1 MTVLKRVGFFS
12 IGFIM
17 GIAILVFVL
26 SGKKASCAYFPNAR
40 TLKNIRLKQR
50 NFSPEAMTFFQQNR
64 IDTSVVS
71 SIFDEGDVDFGKSKT
86 HTKPCKIYYINGN
99 ANDSISIELQV
110 KNCDSTATIQKA
122 HFYTQE

>member
-17 GIAILVFVL
+17 GIGILVFIL

-50 NFSPEAMTFFQQNR
+50 NFSPEALAFFTQNK
-64 IDTSVVS
+64 IDTSIVS
-71 SIFDEGDVDFGKSKT
+71 NIFEEGDVDFGKSKT
-86 HTKPCKIYYINGN
+86 HTEPCKTYYINGK
-99 ANDSISIELQV
+99 AKDSISIEIQV

-122 HFYTQE
+122 HFYTED